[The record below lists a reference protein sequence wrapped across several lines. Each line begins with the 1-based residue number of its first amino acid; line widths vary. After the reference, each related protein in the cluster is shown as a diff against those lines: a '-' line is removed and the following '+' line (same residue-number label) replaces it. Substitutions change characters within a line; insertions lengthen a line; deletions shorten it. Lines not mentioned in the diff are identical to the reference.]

1 MSKTKPPAS
10 KKTNLDK
17 PASKSKSVEVK
28 VKPTKAATTLIAG
41 KKPKEKNDGALAKSK
56 LPLKGGTSAGAVA
69 DKPTAKKSVEKKSET
84 FAEYENT
91 ALASVAIAIAPSE
104 VAKLSQL
111 QAQRL
116 KTLKE
121 NLNFKHILQL
131 TPAAVNLPVP
141 QEYLANQD
149 KILDSLKN
157 VFIDFLRAQ
166 DEILINAIYL
176 YANANISLESSRH
189 LEKYRMLKRKNV
201 ANLFNATISW
211 GEYNQQIN
219 QDLELA
225 KQK

>member
-1 MSKTKPPAS
+1 MSKTKPSAS
-10 KKTNLDK
+10 KKNNVDM

-28 VKPTKAATTLIAG
+28 VKPTKAATSLLAD

-56 LPLKGGTSAGAVA
+56 LPLKGKISADAVA
-69 DKPTAKKSVEKKSET
+69 HKSTAKKSVEEKSEI
-84 FAEYENT
+84 FLEYENT
-91 ALASVAIAIAPSE
+91 ALASVAIAPSE
-104 VAKLSQL
+104 VAKLSQS

>member
-56 LPLKGGTSAGAVA
+56 LPLKGGASAGAVA

-91 ALASVAIAIAPSE
+91 ALASVAIAPSE

-141 QEYLANQD
+141 QEYLANKD

-157 VFIDFLRAQ
+157 VFMDFLRAQ

-189 LEKYRMLKRKNV
+189 LEKYRMLKRKNA

>member
-1 MSKTKPPAS
+1 MSKTKPPTI
-10 KKTNLDK
+10 KKTSVDK
-17 PASKSKSVEVK
+17 PASKSKSGEVK
-28 VKPTKAATTLIAG
+28 VKPTKASTTLIAD

-84 FAEYENT
+84 FLEYENT
-91 ALASVAIAIAPSE
+91 ALASVAIAPSE
-104 VAKLSQL
+104 VAKLSQS

-121 NLNFKHILQL
+121 NLNFKHILQF

-141 QEYLANQD
+141 QEYFANQD
-149 KILDSLKN
+149 KISDSLKN

-166 DEILINAIYL
+166 DEILINAIHL
-176 YANANISLESSRH
+176 YSNASISLESARH
-189 LEKYRMLKRKNV
+189 LEKYRMLKRKNA